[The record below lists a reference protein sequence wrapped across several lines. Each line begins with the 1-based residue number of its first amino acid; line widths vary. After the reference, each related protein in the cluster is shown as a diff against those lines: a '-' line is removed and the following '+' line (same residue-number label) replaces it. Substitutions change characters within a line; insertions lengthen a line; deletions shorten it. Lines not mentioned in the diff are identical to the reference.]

1 MIIRRLRQDRGWS
14 QEDLARISGVSVRTI
29 QRIENGGR
37 TSLETLKCLA
47 AVFETSIP
55 ELRKDAVMS
64 DETRKDRP
72 VEMEEPAQV
81 AGGAQAA
88 QGSAGLS
95 EEDRAAL
102 RYVRYLRRY
111 DDWYDEDGKNH
122 GDGWDDDERPPPGL
136 SADERTVWRQVRRE
150 RRFYQNLVSY
160 AVIIGFLAVLNLMT
174 SPGYLWFLWAAVGWG
189 IGLVFHAMDVFGKR
203 RLFGDDW
210 ERREVERRL
219 ARLERRPGRDAGR

>member
-37 TSLETLKCLA
+37 ASLETLKCLA
-47 AVFETSIP
+47 AVFETSVP
-55 ELRKDAVMS
+55 ELRKDAEMS
-64 DETRKDRP
+64 DDTRKDRP
-72 VEMEEPAQV
+72 VEMEEPVQA
-81 AGGAQAA
+81 AGGTQGAQ
-88 QGSAGLS
+88 AGLS

-111 DDWYDEDGKNH
+111 DNWHDGDDA
-122 GDGWDDDERPPPGL
+122 GRDDDRDDDECPPPGL
-136 SADERTVWRQVRRE
+136 SADERKVWRQVRRE
-150 RRFYQNLVSY
+150 RRFYQNLVFY
-160 AVIIGFLAVLNLMT
+160 AVIIGFLAFVNMMT
-174 SPGYLWFLWAAVGWG
+174 SPGYLWFLWAAGGWG
-189 IGLVFHAMDVFGKR
+189 IGLAFHAMDVFGKR

-219 ARLERRPGRDAGR
+219 VRLAEHPGRNAGH

>member
-37 TSLETLKCLA
+37 ASLETLKCLA

-55 ELRKDAVMS
+55 ELRKDAEMS
-64 DETRKDRP
+64 DETRREKP
-72 VEMEEPAQV
+72 VEMEEPAQ
-81 AGGAQAA
+81 GA
-88 QGSAGLS
+88 AGLS

-111 DDWYDEDGKNH
+111 DDWYDEDESSDR
-122 GDGWDDDERPPPGL
+122 DGWDGWDGGERPPEGL
-136 SADERTVWRQVRRE
+136 SADERRVWRQVRRE

-160 AVIIGFLAVLNLMT
+160 AVIIGFLAVVNLMT
-174 SPGYLWFLWAAVGWG
+174 SPGYLWFLWAAGGWG
-189 IGLVFHAMDVFGKR
+189 IGIAFHAMDVFGKR

-210 ERREVERRL
+210 ERREVDRRL
-219 ARLERRPGRDAGR
+219 ARLAGRPGPDAGR